1 MRSFDSFINDNAW
14 QSLPYPPP
22 AGLCRVICDLNSF
35 SYLSLASSNN
45 TLLLLLLVLLLPESS
60 CCTSVVVSAGTS
72 LSSCQVAR
80 RQSIVCSTSVSSSPS
95 SSSSSTSSTASSR
108 NYYLCLHAIFVGLG
122 QIGGTPETWHVH
134 GMKATR
140 SMATF

>member
-14 QSLPYPPP
+14 QSLPYLAP

-45 TLLLLLLVLLLPESS
+45 TLLLLLLLLLVLLLPESS

-72 LSSCQVAR
+72 LLSFMIFMLGKRQRAARSLVVSQSSAR
-80 RQSIVCSTSVSSSPS
+80 LLFPLLRLLPLIQLLLLLPHEIITYVCTQ
-95 SSSSSTSSTASSR
+95 
-108 NYYLCLHAIFVGLG
+108 YLLV
-122 QIGGTPETWHVH
+122 
-134 GMKATR
+134 
-140 SMATF
+140 